1 MQTYLQQNT
10 AIAAV
15 ATPAGAGAVGIVRL
29 SGMGALQIAEKVF
42 RPSHSKTPLCEMKGY
57 TGCLGRVETAEG
69 QIDEAVAFVYRAP
82 HSYTGE
88 DVVELCCHGNT
99 LLLQRVL
106 DALLQAGAQPAG
118 PGEFTRRAFENGK
131 LSLDQAESVMELINA
146 QSESGARAALAAR
159 DGALWKTISACTEQL
174 LDASAH
180 LTAWVDYPEEGVEEV
195 ENGALLATLREV
207 EGRLNRLLEG
217 YDAGRILR
225 QGVDTVIAG
234 RPNVGKST
242 LMNLLAG
249 ARRSIVTAI
258 PGTTRDVVEDSVRLG
273 RLVLRLSDT
282 AGLRA
287 TDDPVE
293 QAGVEIA
300 RERLASCD
308 LAFAMFDSSR
318 PLEEED
324 LELAKLLKGRPC
336 VAIINKTDLE
346 RRLDTAKL
354 TESFGAV
361 VEMSANTGKGVEDL
375 TAAVEGLLLSE
386 SFDPAQPALVTAR
399 QKDCVRRAVNA
410 IGEACGALEM
420 GLTYDAL
427 SVCIDEAT
435 DALLELTGGRA
446 TIDVVDRVFEKFC
459 VGK

>member
-1 MQTYLQQNT
+1 MAQFAQDTT
-10 AIAAV
+10 IAAIATAQ
-15 ATPAGAGAVGIVRL
+15 GAGAVGVVRL
-29 SGMGALQIAEKVF
+29 SGPGAKQIAGKVF
-42 RPSHSKTPLCEMKGY
+42 FPLDKSKNLDGMKGY
-57 TGCLGRVETAEG
+57 TGCLGRVCDSRG
-69 QIDEAVAFVYRAP
+69 QVDEAVAFVYNAP

-88 DVVELCCHGNT
+88 DVVELSCHGST
-99 LLLQRVL
+99 LLVQRTL
-106 DALLQAGAQPAG
+106 DALLEAGAQPAG

-159 DGALWKTISACTEQL
+159 DGLLWKTIDACTGRL
-174 LDASAH
+174 LDAAAH

-195 ENGALLATLREV
+195 ESGALLADLQQV
-207 EGRLNRLLEG
+207 QQQLNSLLQS
-217 YDAGRILR
+217 YNTGRILR
-225 QGVDTVIAG
+225 EGVDTVIAG

-282 AGLRA
+282 AGLRETA
-287 TDDPVE
+287 DPVE

-300 RERLASCD
+300 RERLSACD
-308 LAFAMFDSSR
+308 LAFAVFDSSR
-318 PLEEED
+318 PLDEED
-324 LELAKLLKGRPC
+324 LALARLLQGRPS
-336 VAIINKTDLE
+336 VAIINKTDLP
-346 RRLDTAKL
+346 RQLDTTCL
-354 TESFGAV
+354 TQYFAAV
-361 VEMSANTGKGVEDL
+361 VEMSAGAGTGVQEL
-375 TAAVEGLLLSE
+375 TAAVEGLLLKE
-386 SFDPAQPALVTAR
+386 NFDPAQPSLVTAR
-399 QKDCVRRAVNA
+399 QKDCVRRAA
-410 IGEACGALEM
+410 AALQEACDALQM

-427 SVCIDEAT
+427 SVCIDEAAN
-435 DALLELTGGRA
+435 ALLELTGGRA

>member
-1 MQTYLQQNT
+1 MSQLMQGST
-10 AIAAV
+10 IAAV
-15 ATPAGAGAVGIVRL
+15 ATPQGAGAVGVLRL
-29 SGMGALQIAEKVF
+29 SGPQAKQIAAKVF
-42 RPSHSKTPLCEMKGY
+42 FPVDGAKKLEEMKGY
-57 TGCLGRVETAEG
+57 TGCLGRIRDSRGEV
-69 QIDEAVAFVYRAP
+69 DEAVAFVYTAP
-82 HSYTGE
+82 RSYTGE
-88 DVVELCCHGNT
+88 DVVELCCHGSA
-99 LLLQRVL
+99 LLVQRAL
-106 DALLQAGAQPAG
+106 DALLEAGAQPAG
-118 PGEFTRRAFENGK
+118 PGDFTRRAFENGK

-159 DGALWKTISACTEQL
+159 DGLLWKTIDSCTQQL
-174 LDASAH
+174 LDAAAH
-180 LTAWVDYPEEGVEEV
+180 LTAWVDYPEEGVEDV
-195 ENGALLATLREV
+195 ENGQLMETLRGV
-207 EGRLNRLLEG
+207 QQKLNGLLTN
-217 YDAGRILR
+217 YNAGRILR
-225 QGVDTVIAG
+225 EGVDTVIAG

-282 AGLRA
+282 AGLRV

-324 LELAKLLKGRPC
+324 LELANTLKGRPC

-346 RRLDTAKL
+346 RKLDTQKL
-354 TESFGAV
+354 TQCFGAV
-361 VEMSANTGKGVEDL
+361 VEMSANTGKGVEEL
-375 TAAVEGLLLSE
+375 TAAVEGLLLRQD
-386 SFDPAQPALVTAR
+386 FDPAQPGLVTAR
-399 QKDCVRRAVNA
+399 QKDCVRRAASA
-410 IGEACGALEM
+410 IEEACNALEM

-427 SVCIDEAT
+427 SVCIDEAN